1 MRPMKTDG
9 RNMEQ
14 EGLLEVARKICIAAR
29 TAPKGKGADNLVTMV
44 LTGIEKDEIAQEMQ
58 RVGEETGTGFFVRD
72 AANLRA
78 AGALVLLGTRVQ
90 TMGLPNC
97 GFCGFKDCEE
107 NRKNHGICTFNTG
120 DLGIAVGSAVSVA
133 ADHRVDC
140 RVFFSA
146 GRAALNLKTLGEEVK
161 IAWGIPLSV
170 SGKNPF
176 FDRKPV

>member
-1 MRPMKTDG
+1 MKTDG
-9 RNMEQ
+9 RNLEV
-14 EGLLEVARKICIAAR
+14 EGLLEVARLMCIAAR
-29 TAPKGKGADNLVTMV
+29 TAPKGRGTDNLVTMV
-44 LTGIEKDEIAQEMQ
+44 LTGTEKDELAREMQ

-78 AGALVLLGTRVQ
+78 AGAVVLLGTRIQ
-90 TMGLPNC
+90 TLGIPNC

-107 NRKNHGICTFNTG
+107 NRKNNGICVFNTG

-146 GRAALNLKTLGEEVK
+146 GRAALNLKTMGDEVR
-161 IAWGIPLSV
+161 IAWGIPLSIG
-170 SGKNPF
+170 GKNPF
-176 FDRKPV
+176 FDRKHV